1 MPDTGVRD
9 AVAPDARGENE
20 ACITV
25 GENDHPALSAE
36 GLGDALLA
44 LFDKLVRG
52 LPPDSVRALVEN
64 VLEDA
69 RPGADAANTVK
80 NLFVM
85 AFQTRWCR
93 GGKAERLLF
102 YTFLQVLYARF
113 PSAVLGLVH
122 LVPKYGYWKDLL
134 ALLTECP
141 LGSPVGVDYSALH
154 AGVWSLFAEQLATD
168 WAELQC
174 AEKANRTPKLSLCAK
189 YAPSEGGTHSRA
201 MQADRRICE
210 HMFQDAKAA
219 AGDVSWPHVGAK
231 YRRMLTRLRKELSVL
246 ETFMCANRWAEIEFS
261 SVPSL
266 CMDRQKRAFL
276 NENKKGEIAHPDAP
290 SRRDCRERL
299 LAHIVDKGVA
309 ALKGKQLFPHEL
321 VAQVCHFTA
330 EPPLWGW
337 MCSVPLSL
345 SCVPGDQCERRA
357 PVSRRVGGAR
367 CAVGGCAQRA
377 ARASRGA
384 AAGAGAGRSP
394 RRLRRRAPG
403 RKCRMP

>member
-1 MPDTGVRD
+1 MPDAGV
-9 AVAPDARGENE
+9 PDARGENQ
-20 ACITV
+20 ACIAM
-25 GENDHPALSAE
+25 GENGHPALSAE

-52 LPPDSVRALVEN
+52 LPSDSVRALVEN

-69 RPGADAANTVK
+69 RPSADANVANTVK
-80 NLFVM
+80 NLFVL

-113 PSAVLGLVH
+113 PSAVLGLLH
-122 LVPKYGYWKDLL
+122 LVPQYGYWKDLL

-141 LGSPVGVDYSALH
+141 LGSPVGAPAGVDYSALH
-154 AGVWSLFAEQLATD
+154 ARVWSLFAEQLATD

-210 HMFQDAKAA
+210 HMFPDAKAA

-276 NENKKGEIAHPDAP
+276 NENKKGEVAHLDDP

-321 VAQVCHFTA
+321 VQQVN
-330 EPPLWGW
+330 
-337 MCSVPLSL
+337 S
-345 SCVPGDQCERRA
+345 QRR
-357 PVSRRVGGAR
+357 PFGCFGITKLLLRSR
-367 CAVGGCAQRA
+367 
-377 ARASRGA
+377 
-384 AAGAGAGRSP
+384 
-394 RRLRRRAPG
+394 
-403 RKCRMP
+403 